1 MGGQTEQS
9 MARGAG
15 RRRVAQRSL
24 GLAALAW
31 AMPAHALDT
40 ISIDNTAP
48 AATKLAILLAV
59 FLVILFTMRGL
70 RLPHILRTFLIW
82 GALFLALVAL
92 YAYRGPLEDAGRRVM
107 SVLVPGMMY
116 SDEGRVVVHRS
127 FAGSFAVEGSVNGAP
142 VRFLFDTGAS
152 LVVLSADDARRAGL
166 EPSSLD
172 FRLPVM
178 TASGRTEV
186 APVRL
191 SEMSVGGIT
200 RPGVRAA
207 VARPGDL
214 DTSLLG
220 LTFLN
225 RLEGY
230 GVRQDRLVLYP

>member
-1 MGGQTEQS
+1 
-9 MARGAG
+9 MAQWTLACIARTAG
-15 RRRVAQRSL
+15 RPLVRASL
-24 GLAALAW
+24 ALIATGC
-31 AMPAHALDT
+31 ATSAHAVET

-59 FLVILFTMRGL
+59 FVVILFTMRGL
-70 RLPHILRTFLIW
+70 RLPHVLRTFLIW
-82 GALFLALVAL
+82 GALFLGLVVL

-116 SDEGRVVVHRS
+116 TDAGNVVVHRS
-127 FAGSFAVEGSVNGAP
+127 FNGQFAVDGTVNGTS

-152 LVVLSADDARRAGL
+152 MVVLAAQDAARAGID
-166 EPSSLD
+166 PATLD

-186 APVRL
+186 APVRV
-191 SEMSVGGIT
+191 SEMSIGGIT
-200 RPGVRAA
+200 RSGVRAA
-207 VARPGDL
+207 VAKPGDL